1 MFKCMSKLVQE
12 PRYVGKET
20 TTDTSYFCLVI
31 WSCSSNFSASSWY
44 IHSHSSLALF
54 LREVEMQQCSSPCF
68 FPHWV
73 ILVILSSVCVTTCNY
88 LRRSWFKLSMSSGL
102 RLSLRIFFF
111 FSLSVCLLPLRFSV
125 YRQVEGIRTHL
136 LDTPIKMHHGAQCAH
151 QLLHVP
157 SKMEAG
163 EGLLFLGIIFGSP
176 LGFLLFLT
184 SSLIL
189 DLRR

>member
-1 MFKCMSKLVQE
+1 MFKCMSKVVQD
-12 PRYVGKET
+12 PRYVGKEM

-44 IHSHSSLALF
+44 IHSHSSLAFSLW
-54 LREVEMQQCSSPCF
+54 EVKMQQCCSPALSDSCHHLGSW
-68 FPHWV
+68 PV
-73 ILVILSSVCVTTCNY
+73 NLQLPEPLLVQVVDVQ
-88 LRRSWFKLSMSSGL
+88 WFTSLVQDL
-102 RLSLRIFFF
+102 LLLLSL
-111 FSLSVCLLPLRFSV
+111 CLPLATALFCLQTSRRNQDPPSGYFK
-125 YRQVEGIRTHL
+125 
-136 LDTPIKMHHGAQCAH
+136 KMHPGAQCAH

-157 SKMEAG
+157 SEMEAG